1 MDYEIDFLKS
11 LLFTVSIE
19 TVVLFLLFKLPHKS
33 LNINNKL
40 LLLTGFL
47 TTFSTLPY
55 LWFILP
61 MVIKSKLA
69 YTIISEVAAVLV
81 ESVIIKELLRISY
94 KRALGVS
101 FICNM
106 TSFLIGLLIKWP

>member
-1 MDYEIDFLKS
+1 MDYEINFLKS
-11 LLFTVSIE
+11 LLFTISIE
-19 TVVLFLLFKLPHKS
+19 TVVLFLLFKLPYKS

-47 TTFSTLPY
+47 ATFSTLPY

-61 MVIKSKLA
+61 MVIKTKLY
-69 YTIISEVAAVLV
+69 YTIISEVAAVLI
-81 ESVIIKELLRISY
+81 ESVIIMGLLRISY
-94 KRALGVS
+94 KKAISVS